1 MSKYIKYVNGKYI
14 DMTVDEI
21 AEIERLRAENNEQ
34 PQQETLEDRLT
45 KLENLFTKLSNFLG
59 VK

>member
-21 AEIERLRAENNEQ
+21 AEIERLRAENNE
-34 PQQETLEDRLT
+34 
-45 KLENLFTKLSNFLG
+45 
-59 VK
+59 